1 MITDSDNI
9 REKRLSLYKD
19 DLDQINSTLKE
30 FISIADANCA
40 LLIDKDGYM
49 VTRAGSLA
57 DIDMQGVATLV
68 AGSFA
73 TARTMAR
80 LLGENEFC
88 LLFHEGKKKGNI
100 QINLVGDHCFLVSA
114 FDARTTVGMVRLYA
128 KEATE
133 KLVRILD
140 SIPNRMVTQ

>member
-30 FISIADANCA
+30 FISLSDANCT

-49 VTRAGSLA
+49 VTKAGSLA

-88 LLFHEGKKKGNI
+88 LLFHEGKKGNI
-100 QINLVGDHCFLVSA
+100 QINLVGDRCFLASA
-114 FDARTTVGMVRLYA
+114 FDTRTTVGMVRLYA
-128 KEATE
+128 KEAAE

>member
-19 DLDQINSTLKE
+19 DLDQIHSILKE
-30 FISIADANCA
+30 FISLADVNCT

-49 VTRAGSLA
+49 VTNAGSLA

-80 LLGENEFC
+80 LIGEDEFC
-88 LLFHEGKKKGNI
+88 ILFHEGQSGNI
-100 QINLVGDHCFLVSA
+100 QINLVGDHSFLVSA

-128 KEATE
+128 KEAAE
-133 KLVRILD
+133 KLVKVLKPVVR
-140 SIPNRMVTQ
+140 